1 MKANFNINGD
11 VVKKVAGVASA
22 IVMGVVTVANALSDQ
37 KKAAEFEQMK
47 KTLEELTKPNE

>member
-11 VVKKVAGVASA
+11 VVKKVMGIGSA

-37 KKAAEFEQMK
+37 KKAAEFEEMK
-47 KTLEELTKPNE
+47 KTLAELSKPNE